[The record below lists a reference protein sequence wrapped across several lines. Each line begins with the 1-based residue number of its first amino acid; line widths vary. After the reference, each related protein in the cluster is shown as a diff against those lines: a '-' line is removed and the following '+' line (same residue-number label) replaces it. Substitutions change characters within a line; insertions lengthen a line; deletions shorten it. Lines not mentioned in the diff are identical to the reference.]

1 METVRIKQEPIEI
14 KQEPLEITE
23 DPLLDRFDETLLV
36 PKVEVVETINAQD
49 KYSNSVPVQAENT
62 DSSLSCPKCHIRYYS
77 AMSIKNHIQVCKKDL
92 QQLGGSSSVSLDK
105 ISNVKPKI
113 VIKGVKKLPE
123 DEKRSIRILE
133 QSCFVNELN
142 NDEGIVLCD

>member
-1 METVRIKQEPIEI
+1 MDTIIIKQEPIDI
-14 KQEPLEITE
+14 KEEPLTPE
-23 DPLLDRFDETLLV
+23 DSFEDRFDEELLV
-36 PKVEVVETINAQD
+36 PKIEVIESAIGPKSVQVESSTN
-49 KYSNSVPVQAENT
+49 
-62 DSSLSCPKCHIRYYS
+62 SLSCPKCHIRYYS

-92 QQLGGSSSVSLDK
+92 QQLGGSSSMSLDK
-105 ISNVKPKI
+105 IGNVKPKI

-142 NDEGIVLCD
+142 NDEGTVLCD